1 VIGVVYL
8 AMALACRDGFA
19 LLYRLAFGRR

>member
-1 VIGVVYL
+1 VYL
-8 AMALACRDGFA
+8 AMALACRGGFA